1 MKFSITFSYC
11 EILRTNKEVI
21 FMFSK
26 KNVSKN
32 KKTKPSTENASSLY
46 EFANDQLGEN
56 KDAAFNDLAN
66 KQTSCKKKK

>member
-1 MKFSITFSYC
+1 MS
-11 EILRTNKEVI
+11 
-21 FMFSK
+21 SK